1 MVPINKIEELINKH
15 SLLEK
20 ELSSGKTEKNNLLRN
35 QRSTQILTILLS
47 RPNSIFLSKKKKT
60 N

>member
-1 MVPINKIEELINKH
+1 MVPTNKIEKLISKH
-15 SLLEK
+15 ALLEK

-35 QRSTQILTILLS
+35 QRSTQILMILLNRLKS
-47 RPNSIFLSKKKKT
+47 TFLSKKKKM